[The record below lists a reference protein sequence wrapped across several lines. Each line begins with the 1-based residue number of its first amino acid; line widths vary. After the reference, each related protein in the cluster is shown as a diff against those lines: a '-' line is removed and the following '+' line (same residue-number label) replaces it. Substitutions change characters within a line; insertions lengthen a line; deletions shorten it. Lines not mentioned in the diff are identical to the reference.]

1 MSKKGSDHT
10 AVGAVTAPSTPSK
23 DDDPSGPCGR
33 RLREFI
39 EMCGRHPFAT
49 GLFALLSVFG
59 LVFSLIAF
67 GIDQDQSQR
76 DAEET
81 AAIKKTLARV
91 ESTVGVIATP
101 KQEPENFDPVES
113 TPLEVSTVTDN
124 AVFPRQYMGQSR
136 AWIQENIGESFS
148 YIPFLSFSLKSA
160 AAEEFIQ
167 IAPYLLIDVIAV
179 EPVESD
185 LAAIY
190 EGGRGGAAVI
200 REFSADITPDV
211 GLQFA
216 PLIDGEN
223 GTFRTDVDYFS
234 LMPKEPEEFFLGMD
248 YVLGYVYTFRIG
260 VQYKYKGRHRV
271 HWLNQP
277 LRAGV
282 PTYELPV
289 AEFDGKDFE
298 VRYHPDFH
306 DTDLPYQPDHSK
318 NAELVMSA
326 SRANIQ
332 AVNANR
338 LFTPSQISAR

>member
-1 MSKKGSDHT
+1 MSDHNS
-10 AVGAVTAPSTPSK
+10 ASAAARPPAPPE
-23 DDDPSGPCGR
+23 DHDRAGHGGHR
-33 RLREFI
+33 IREFI

-59 LVFSLIAF
+59 LVFSLVAF
-67 GIDQDQSQR
+67 SVDQSHSQR

-81 AAIKKTLARV
+81 AVIKKTLARV
-91 ESTVGVIATP
+91 EGTVGIIASP
-101 KQEPENFDPVES
+101 KQEPENFDPIES
-113 TPLEVSTVTDN
+113 TPLEISTITDN
-124 AVFPRQYMGQSR
+124 AVFPKQYMGQSR

-167 IAPYLLIDVIAV
+167 IAPYLLVDVIAV
-179 EPVESD
+179 DPIGPG
-185 LAAIY
+185 LAAIH
-190 EGGRGGAAVI
+190 EGERGGAAEL
-200 REFSADITPDV
+200 REFGADIIPDV

-223 GTFRTDVDYFS
+223 GAFRSDVDYFS
-234 LMPKEPEEFFLGMD
+234 LMPKEPEEFFLGLR
-248 YVLGYVYTFRIG
+248 YVSGYVYTFRIG

-271 HWLNQP
+271 HWLNRS

-289 AEFDGKDFE
+289 AGFGGQDFE
-298 VRYHPDFH
+298 TRYHPDFY
-306 DTDLPYQPDHSK
+306 DAGSPYQPDHSK
-318 NAELVMSA
+318 DTELVISA
-326 SRANIQ
+326 ARENLQ

-338 LFTPSQISAR
+338 LFKPSQISGK